1 MPKYSDKQI
10 ADGLKAARGMVYVAA
25 RQMGCSPDTIK
36 ARMAKSPRLAAIHEA
51 EGEMVLDTAE
61 LKLGQAIVNGE
72 SWAIK
77 FALSTKG
84 KSRGYVEGAVI
95 EHSGRNGGPIETK
108 ETGGHKSTAEEI
120 REVERH
126 IAELER
132 DIALGPGG

>member
-1 MPKYSDKQI
+1 MPKYSEKQI

-36 ARMAKSPRLAAIHEA
+36 ARLKKSPRLAAIHEA

-84 KSRGYVEGAVI
+84 KGRGYVEKEPAVGLDV
-95 EHSGRNGGPIETK
+95 EKHLGSFL
-108 ETGGHKSTAEEI
+108 TGVQTQADMRTQDLSE
-120 REVERH
+120 
-126 IAELER
+126 
-132 DIALGPGG
+132 